1 MCCSKNRL
9 RVKLG
14 DFGLASILP
23 PGEIAVARPQLFGSA
38 LYTPPEETSSFAADM
53 WASGITCYVI
63 MSGNFPFGTPAEART
78 LAPSFCASCWQ
89 RASPLVPDF
98 IRDLLHRKPEHRP
111 SVAEALLHPW
121 LSSPGGARV
130 HHGPRTVGQRRRRDV
145 EVLLS
150 PRRGE
155 HEVVRR
161 VCWDGAGAGAGAA
174 TDPRKGLVA
183 APTDARRGFG
193 SPM

>member
-130 HHGPRTVGQRRRRDV
+130 HHGLVTEPTAHAEASMSRKQAR
-145 EVLLS
+145 E
-150 PRRGE
+150 P
-155 HEVVRR
+155 
-161 VCWDGAGAGAGAA
+161 AGAA
-174 TDPRKGLVA
+174 SEGGAQKRQRNHRLLCNMDVA
-183 APTDARRGFG
+183 CSLATAGVR
-193 SPM
+193 